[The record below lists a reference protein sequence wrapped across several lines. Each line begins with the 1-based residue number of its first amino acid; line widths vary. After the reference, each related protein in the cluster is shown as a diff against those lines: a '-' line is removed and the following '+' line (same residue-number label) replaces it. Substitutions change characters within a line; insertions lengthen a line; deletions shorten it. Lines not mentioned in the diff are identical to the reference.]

1 MKTAAAKTAMPKKKR
16 RARIAIFAICGALFC
31 GGFGLAMFLLD
42 RYGKVD
48 RAQNAGAI
56 VVLGAKVQANGTPG
70 PSLRARTTHAV
81 ELYRRGLAPKI
92 IFTGGVGTNAPAE
105 SVSAARLARKLGVPE
120 SAILREEASTD
131 TWENIGNAATL
142 CKPRGVTRVIVVS
155 DGYHLWR
162 ARRNFA
168 AHGIEAFPSPCARE
182 YSPVTF
188 WMTAREVLSVTRD
201 LLFLR

>member
-1 MKTAAAKTAMPKKKR
+1 MKTATGKTAPPRKKR
-16 RARIAIFAICGALFC
+16 RARITIFAICGALFLGAF
-31 GGFGLAMFLLD
+31 GGAMFLLD

-56 VVLGAKVQANGTPG
+56 VVLGSKVQENGTPG
-70 PSLRARTTHAV
+70 PSLRARTLHAV
-81 ELYRRGLAPKI
+81 ELYRRGLAPHI

-105 SVSAARLARKLGVPE
+105 SVSASRLARKLGVPQ
-120 SAILREEASTD
+120 SAIWREETSTD
-131 TWENIGNAATL
+131 TWENIGNAAAL
-142 CKPRGVTRVIVVS
+142 CKAGGISRVVVVS

-168 AHGIEAFPSPCARE
+168 AHGIAAFPSPCARE
-182 YSPVTF
+182 YSRSTF

>member
-1 MKTAAAKTAMPKKKR
+1 MAKNAKKKNAKKLR
-16 RARIAIFAICGALFC
+16 RKTGAWLAGGALLLSA
-31 GGFGLAMFLLD
+31 FGLAMFTLD
-42 RYGKVD
+42 RYGRTD
-48 RAQNAGAI
+48 RAQNVGAI
-56 VVLGAKVQANGTPG
+56 VVLGAKVQGNGTPG
-70 PSLRARTTHAV
+70 SSLHARTTHAI
-81 ELYRRGLAPKI
+81 ELYRRGLAPRI

-105 SVSAARLARKLGVPE
+105 SVSASRLARKLGVPE
-120 SAILREEASTD
+120 SAILREKTSTD
-131 TWENIGNAATL
+131 TWENIGNAAAL
-142 CKPRGVTRVIVVS
+142 CKAHDISRVIVVS